1 MPGLLINAWYLDN
14 GTRCGSPR
22 DIQKALDII
31 EEDGSACGLHLNG
44 AKSLLFVLAGA
55 SMSLSFLPSEIFIT
69 REGFD
74 LLGTPIGSVLTKNEC
89 VLKGVGEIR
98 FILERVRDLLDSRL
112 EATLLCSCLSLPK
125 VVFAL
130 RTCPPM
136 HIFYALQT
144 FDQIMLEA
152 LSDLAGGPLSNWAW
166 RKASLPSSLSGLVI
180 RWASLHAP
188 AAYISSLKQT
198 SALATEI
205 LGKSP
210 VPPTYLR
217 ASLSCLAEAASRPE
231 WLTIQDIDV
240 PLRQHSFCRSVDIA
254 SCHHLLSEAPDSRCK
269 ALFLSS
275 AISHAG
281 DRLNVA
287 PSSTPGLHLHD
298 QEFRLC
304 LQYWLG
310 LPMVGEGFHCPIC
323 LRAVDQFGDRQVGC
337 VAMVTGSIVM
347 TPYVMHSSL
356 QHRLLL

>member
-22 DIQKALDII
+22 DLQKALDTI
-31 EEDGSACGLHLNG
+31 EEDGSTCGLHLNG
-44 AKSLLFVLAGA
+44 AKSLLFVLARA
-55 SMSLSFLPSEIFIT
+55 SMSLRFLPSEIFIT
-69 REGFD
+69 RQGFD
-74 LLGTPIGSVLTKNEC
+74 HLGTPIGSVLTQNEC
-89 VLKGVGEIR
+89 VLKGVGKIR
-98 FILERVRDLLDSRL
+98 FIPERVSDLQDSRL
-112 EATLLCSCLSLPK
+112 EANILCSYLSLPK

-144 FDQIMLEA
+144 FDHIMLEA

-166 RKASLPSSLSGLVI
+166 RKVSLPSSLSGLGI
-180 RWASLHAP
+180 RCVSLHAP

-210 VPPTYLR
+210 IQPTYLLAR
-217 ASLSCLAEAASRPE
+217 LSCLSEAASRPE

-254 SCHHLLSEAPDSRCK
+254 SCHHLLCETPDSRCK
-269 ALFLSS
+269 ALLLTS
-275 AISHAG
+275 AIFHAG
-281 DRLNVA
+281 DWLNVVT
-287 PSSTPGLHLHD
+287 SSTLGLHLHD
-298 QEFRLC
+298 HEFRLC

-323 LRAVDQFGDRQVGC
+323 LHAVDQFGDCQVGC
-337 VAMVTGSIVM
+337 GGNGNSIYHHDSI
-347 TPYVMHSSL
+347 P
-356 QHRLLL
+356 